1 MTRPALSA
9 RTRRLTVA
17 VSRRASRE
25 TPAAHGPLSLALAML
40 ALAAGCA
47 NPLPPTGGP
56 EDRTPPRLVRAAPD
70 TNAVNV
76 ASGTVRLV
84 FSEPLDAASVAR
96 SLSVTPDLDR
106 PPEVEVRRRREV
118 VVRLG
123 ALRPNT
129 TYVLAFDA
137 TLRDERSV
145 PLASPVVYAFSTGP
159 RISRGVVAG
168 RVVDATTGLP
178 RAGVEVLAYAGHTPA
193 ADTLPRRPTART
205 QTGQNGAFRLGYLG
219 PAPLYVVALDDRNR
233 NRAPDAGEAFA
244 VPPAPLLR
252 PSDTA
257 PDSSLTWTMA
267 LPDTARARAERARS
281 FGPARHAVRFSRPVF
296 VREASGWTVRDSS
309 GQTYPVRAVWRDDGD
324 ARQVQFATD
333 ALAPRPL
340 TVQPGAVVD
349 SLGRTATG
357 AAPLRFAPSAARDTL
372 RARFLGF
379 SDATV
384 EADSAGR
391 ARPRVRFSRAFD
403 AASEGAPTGGPP
415 IAVTDTL
422 GRPQPFALA
431 LADDGPAYD
440 VATALPALVRVDA
453 RSLGADTTFVQR
465 FDARSERT
473 LGSLSGR
480 IERPAGTTG
489 AVVVEAVSET
499 GRRTRALAAPD
510 GTFVV
515 ARLPAGP
522 YRLVAFVDQNGD
534 GRWTPGRLA
543 PYRAPEPL
551 VRLGAPQAVRARWD
565 AALPDTLRF

>member
-1 MTRPALSA
+1 MSHPVPSTLKHRCPVA
-9 RTRRLTVA
+9 RTRI
-17 VSRRASRE
+17 
-25 TPAAHGPLSLALAML
+25 LSLWAVGAALL

-56 EDRTPPRLVRAAPD
+56 EDRTPPRLVRATPD

-76 ASGTVRLV
+76 ASGPASTTVRLV
-84 FSEPLDAASVAR
+84 FSEPLDPASVAT

-106 PPEVEVRRRREV
+106 APDVELRRRREV

-137 TLRDERSV
+137 TLRDERAV
-145 PLASPVVYAFSTGP
+145 PLAAPIVYAFSTGP

-168 RVVDATTGLP
+168 RVVDAATGLP
-178 RAGVEVLAYAGHTPA
+178 RADVEVLAYAGHDPA

-205 QTGQNGAFRLGYLG
+205 QTDASGAFRLGYLG

-233 NRAPDAGEAFA
+233 NRSPDDGEAFA

-252 PSDTA
+252 PSDTSS
-257 PDSSLTWTMA
+257 DSSLTWTLA

-296 VREASGWTVRDSS
+296 VQDLPAGASEALRGWTVRDSS
-309 GQTYPVRAVWRDDGD
+309 GQTFPVRAVWRDATD

-340 TVQPGAVVD
+340 TVQPGEVVD
-349 SLGRTATG
+349 SLGRTAR
-357 AAPLRFAPSAARDTL
+357 AAPLRFTPSAARDTL

-379 SDATV
+379 SDAV
-384 EADSAGR
+384 VDADRAGR
-391 ARPRVRFSRAFD
+391 VRPRVRFSRAFD
-403 AASEGAPTGGPP
+403 AAPP
-415 IAVTDTL
+415 VAVTDTL
-422 GRPQPFALA
+422 GQPQPFALA

-440 VATALPALVRVDA
+440 VTTALPAIVRVDA
-453 RSLGADTTFVQR
+453 RTLGSDTTFAQR
-465 FDARSERT
+465 FEARSERT
-473 LGSLSGR
+473 LGSLSGVV
-480 IERPAGTTG
+480 ERPAGATG
-489 AVVVEAVSET
+489 ALVVEAISEA

-510 GTFVV
+510 GTFAV

-522 YRLVAFVDQNGD
+522 YRLSAFVDQNGD

-551 VRLGAPQAVRARWD
+551 LRLDAPQAVRARWD